1 MTAEGSA
8 EPTPD
13 RPGRRGRRPAG
24 SDTRAQILTAARESF
39 ARLGF
44 ARATMRGIA
53 KDAGVD
59 AALVHHYFGS
69 KDDLFLAALAL
80 PVDPR
85 TLLAPVV
92 AGGLDGAAE
101 RILRVF
107 ISTWDNP
114 ETRLPLLTLV
124 RGAFEPEGRSVL
136 AEGIVPVVL
145 APLGRALGVEDPDRR
160 MALVASQMIG
170 LIVMRYV
177 VMLEPLASMSADDLV
192 ASYAPTLQRYLD
204 GDLSA

>member
-1 MTAEGSA
+1 MTASRGDS
-8 EPTPD
+8 PT
-13 RPGRRGRRPAG
+13 PGRRGRRPGG
-24 SDTRAQILTAARESF
+24 SDTRAQILAAARESF
-39 ARLGF
+39 ASQGF

-85 TLLAPVV
+85 TMLGPVA
-92 AGGLDGAAE
+92 AGGIDGAAE

-107 ISTWDNP
+107 ISIWDDP

-124 RGAFEPEGRSVL
+124 RGVLEPGGRSVL
-136 AEGIVPVVL
+136 AEGIVPVLL

-177 VMLEPLASMSADDLV
+177 VGLEPLASMSGDEIV
-192 ASYAPTLQRYLD
+192 ACYAPTLQRYLD

>member
-1 MTAEGSA
+1 
-8 EPTPD
+8 
-13 RPGRRGRRPAG
+13 
-24 SDTRAQILTAARESF
+24 
-39 ARLGF
+39 
-44 ARATMRGIA
+44 MRGIA

-85 TLLAPVV
+85 TLLGPVA
-92 AGGLDGAAE
+92 AGGVDGAAE

-107 ISTWDNP
+107 VSIWDDP

-124 RGAFEPEGRSVL
+124 RGVFEPEGRSVL

-145 APLGRALGVEDPDRR
+145 APLGRALGIEDPDRR
-160 MALVASQMIG
+160 MSLVASQMMG
-170 LIVMRYV
+170 LIVMRYIV
-177 VMLEPLASMSADDLV
+177 SLEPLASMSTDDLV
-192 ASYAPTLQRYLD
+192 ACYAPTIQRYLD

>member
-1 MTAEGSA
+1 
-8 EPTPD
+8 
-13 RPGRRGRRPAG
+13 
-24 SDTRAQILTAARESF
+24 
-39 ARLGF
+39 
-44 ARATMRGIA
+44 MRGIA